1 MIDVA
6 RIDHWAANGSGP
18 FHRASTLSKVLFL
31 ITVVA
36 AVVITR
42 DPALLAVVYGV
53 LIVIAAASGLPWLT
67 IGFLSLYAAVFAV
80 LYAVSLRGG
89 ALVFALLLLKAVT
102 PAYAVGIVITS
113 TPYPRIFSFLGT
125 FLPEI
130 LASGLFMTY
139 RTLFIL
145 LDMMDNFGTAIRM
158 RGGFSPGNIVKNG
171 SNIAKGIGAMLVK
184 AVERTSHLYAVMA
197 ARGYS
202 GSMAEESIGRFGGN
216 DWLPLGLGIGALA
229 ASIALR

>member
-6 RIDHWAANGSGP
+6 RIDYWATNGSGP

-31 ITVVA
+31 IAVVA
-36 AVVITR
+36 AVVVTR
-42 DPALLAVVYGV
+42 DPALLAVVYCV
-53 LIVIAAASGLPWLT
+53 LIVVAAASGLPWVN
-67 IGFLSLYAAVFAV
+67 IGFLSLYAAIFAV
-80 LYAVSLRGG
+80 LYALSLRGG
-89 ALVFALLLLKAVT
+89 LIIFTLLLLKAVT

-171 SNIAKGIGAMLVK
+171 SNIAKGIGALLVK

-197 ARGYS
+197 VRGYH
-202 GSMAEESIGRFGGN
+202 GSMAEESLGTLGRN
-216 DWLPLGLGIGALA
+216 DWLPILMGISVVALVM
-229 ASIALR
+229 LWK

>member
-6 RIDHWAANGSGP
+6 RIDYWAANGSGP

-31 ITVVA
+31 IAVIA

-53 LIVIAAASGLPWLT
+53 LIVVAAASGLPWVT
-67 IGFLSLYAAVFAV
+67 IGFLSLYAAIFAV
-80 LYAVSLRGG
+80 LYALSLRGG
-89 ALVFALLLLKAVT
+89 AMIFALLLLKAVT

-171 SNIAKGIGAMLVK
+171 SNIAKGIGALLVK

-197 ARGYS
+197 VRGYR
-202 GSMAEESIGRFGGN
+202 GSMAEESLGTLGKS
-216 DWLPLGLGIGALA
+216 DWLPLGMGISLVALVMFWK
-229 ASIALR
+229 